1 MFFYV
6 SVIIVCKL
14 YFLSLFFTQ
23 DYKKPLE
30 EASPQILS
38 SSKISMLFCRVPELL
53 QCHTLFR
60 IALAE
65 AVANWDRD
73 HRIGDVFV
81 ASFSKSIVLEIYSGF
96 INNFSVAMDLARSE
110 TKRKANFA
118 EFLRVSSL
126 SRSFIIHRNFDGVS
140 YQKFWI

>member
-1 MFFYV
+1 MLNIWLLKIF
-6 SVIIVCKL
+6 SLCIL
-14 YFLSLFFTQ
+14 YYIK

-30 EASPQILS
+30 QSMPSILS
-38 SSKISMLFCRVPELL
+38 QSKISILFHRVPEIL

-81 ASFSKSIVLEIYSGF
+81 ASFSKAIVLDIYSGF
-96 INNFSVAMDLARSE
+96 INNFLNAMELAKTE
-110 TKRKANFA
+110 TKRKASLA
-118 EFLRVSSL
+118 EFFKVS
-126 SRSFIIHRNFDGVS
+126 INFVLPNKLPIS
-140 YQKFWI
+140 

>member
-1 MFFYV
+1 MK
-6 SVIIVCKL
+6 SLSKL
-14 YFLSLFFTQ
+14 VKLLNLSYSYYQ

-30 EASPQILS
+30 QSMPSILS
-38 SSKISMLFCRVPELL
+38 QSKISILFHRVPEIL

-81 ASFSKSIVLEIYSGF
+81 ASFSKAIVLDIYSGF
-96 INNFSVAMDLARSE
+96 INNFLNAMELAKTE
-110 TKRKANFA
+110 TKRKASLA
-118 EFLRVSSL
+118 EFFKVSSCFICL
-126 SRSFIIHRNFDGVS
+126 FIISVV
-140 YQKFWI
+140 